1 MARFTSFMATG
12 QDTIYGIS
20 LANITK
26 ELKPANWKTKAIV
39 RDGLYIWVARGWQT
53 TREGKKTWRYH
64 VRVHP
69 RDKEKGIRKDF
80 AKRDSALA
88 YANGISESEGK
99 IPDEFYPSFTTFS
112 LRRSS

>member
-1 MARFTSFMATG
+1 MARGTFFIATG

-53 TREGKKTWRYH
+53 TREG
-64 VRVHP
+64 
-69 RDKEKGIRKDF
+69 
-80 AKRDSALA
+80 
-88 YANGISESEGK
+88 
-99 IPDEFYPSFTTFS
+99 
-112 LRRSS
+112 